1 MLELLRHINQHVVK
15 TELDPTEYGKVS
27 SAVGLLIEAKG
38 LNASLGSLYTIHMD
52 NDVKVQ
58 AEVVGLRD
66 NQTLLMP
73 LDRTEGLKAGMW
85 IEPVKQPL
93 TIQVGKSL
101 LGRVVDANCQPID
114 GLGPLQDTESYPVH
128 NSPPGP
134 LERENIDEMMRTG
147 VRAID
152 AFISVG
158 KGQRMGIFA
167 GSGVGKSVLMGMI
180 AKNASADV
188 NVIALIGESGREVR
202 EFIEDALGPEGLAR
216 SVVVAVTSDKAAMS
230 RIKGAYIATAISEY
244 FRDQGLDVMLMM
256 DSVTRVAMAQRE
268 IGLASGEPPTTK
280 GYTPSVFALLPKL
293 LERAG
298 RTQRGSI
305 TGLYTILVDNDDMT
319 EPIADA
325 VRSIIDGHIV
335 LSRSL
340 AHKNHFPAVDVLES
354 VSRVS
359 PKVITKEQRQL
370 SQKTREILAIYKES
384 EDLINIGAYVKGSS
398 AKIDFA
404 IAKID
409 ALNDFLKQDMH
420 EYDFDAALW
429 QKLAQLIS

>member
-1 MLELLRHINQHVVK
+1 
-15 TELDPTEYGKVS
+15 
-27 SAVGLLIEAKG
+27 
-38 LNASLGSLYTIHMD
+38 
-52 NDVKVQ
+52 
-58 AEVVGLRD
+58 
-66 NQTLLMP
+66 
-73 LDRTEGLKAGMW
+73 
-85 IEPVKQPL
+85 
-93 TIQVGKSL
+93 
-101 LGRVVDANCQPID
+101 
-114 GLGPLQDTESYPVH
+114 
-128 NSPPGP
+128 
-134 LERENIDEMMRTG
+134 
-147 VRAID
+147 
-152 AFISVG
+152 
-158 KGQRMGIFA
+158 
-167 GSGVGKSVLMGMI
+167 
-180 AKNASADV
+180 
-188 NVIALIGESGREVR
+188 
-202 EFIEDALGPEGLAR
+202 
-216 SVVVAVTSDKAAMS
+216 
-230 RIKGAYIATAISEY
+230 
-244 FRDQGLDVMLMM
+244 M

-325 VRSIIDGHIV
+325 VRSILDGHIV

-429 QKLAQLIS
+429 QKLAQLISWRLEKWMKSKFEFRLETVLKVRKHQEILQKQAFAKVLQKKAALEQHKEEVSDQLNEYISSDHIAVNKLHFEYMQGRHNQLFNLANRINKANNDVERERKKMMEARRKTLALENLESKQKIQFIKDLDKAEQLVMNEIATQRFNRERS